1 MPLERCA
8 HQRLDQVKRERTAIL
23 NGTWDGP
30 AVLEAEARAE
40 VSRRSRRTPKGP
52 DPKTNNAKEA

>member
-1 MPLERCA
+1 VANRPYITAM
-8 HQRLDQVKRERTAIL
+8 QVRYSKLWRRHVAEL
-23 NGTWDGP
+23 
-30 AVLEAEARAE
+30 LEAEARAE